1 MSNLLQMGTDFE
13 KKLKER
19 SASTVNMLNSEFRK
33 LEESVDKALSLNSQ
47 KIRDA
52 ISEHTTS
59 VKQQLDT
66 LSTTVSTQ
74 LSTTAADLSRQQ
86 NNLLWQVIKGRVLI
100 PALTPHSDTGGI
112 YMGCWGLNKRQESRI
127 AKKNLTI
134 RYQ

>member
-19 SASTVNMLNSEFRK
+19 AASTENMLNSEFRK
-33 LEESVDKALSLNSQ
+33 LEESVDKALSLNRQ

-66 LSTTVSTQ
+66 LSATVSTQ
-74 LSTTAADLSRQQ
+74 FST
-86 NNLLWQVIKGRVLI
+86 
-100 PALTPHSDTGGI
+100 
-112 YMGCWGLNKRQESRI
+112 
-127 AKKNLTI
+127 
-134 RYQ
+134 